1 MSAVDDYLEKLDAPQ
16 REALERICRIAREAV
31 PGAEEATSYGMPAF
45 KVKGKPLL
53 AFTVSQRHLSLHPFS
68 PSVIETVKDGL
79 GGFELSKG
87 TIRFTLDNPIPD
99 DVLRRIIGARLKEIS
114 PAG

>member
-1 MSAVDDYLEKLDAPQ
+1 MSAIDDYLEKIEAPQ
-16 REALERICRIAREAV
+16 RDALERICQIVREAV

-53 AFTVSQRHLSLHPFS
+53 GFTASQRHLSLHPFS
-68 PSVIETVKDGL
+68 PGVIETVKDGL

-99 DVLRRIIGARLKEIS
+99 EVLRRVIEARLKEI
-114 PAG
+114 G

>member
-1 MSAVDDYLEKLDAPQ
+1 MSAIDGYLEKLDVPQ

-53 AFTVSQRHLSLHPFS
+53 GFTASQRHLSLHPFS
-68 PSVIETVKDGL
+68 PGAIEAVKDGL

-87 TIRFTLDNPIPD
+87 TIRFTPDNPIPD
-99 DVLRRIIGARLKEIS
+99 DVLRRMIAARLQEI
-114 PAG
+114 G